1 MYCDIVAP
9 NALQVVHSPIQKE
22 PSYVVDDNEDDSEG
36 GDESQD
42 EEEMPCNEENYAPNV

>member
-9 NALQVVHSPIQKE
+9 NALQVVHSPIQKD

-36 GDESQD
+36 GDES
-42 EEEMPCNEENYAPNV
+42 